1 MTRLSAHIG
10 YLYADLPLADR
21 LAAAARDGFTAVEH
35 PEPWAIPAAEMRR
48 RIGDLGLTFTQV
60 TSGMGAPGEK
70 GLAALP
76 GREAEFRSGFARA
89 LGYAQEVGCPFVHP
103 MAGVPAGGA
112 LAAGET
118 YLANLA
124 WAVERCAGT
133 PVRVLVEAI
142 TIPGYHMGTLAQAM
156 DLQDRFGGRFSLLF
170 DSYHAAVMGEDPAG
184 WVRAHAARIGH
195 VHVADHPGR
204 HEPGTG
210 TIDFP
215 TLLAAL
221 KGAGYTGAIGFE
233 YLPTTPSNSDSLHFL
248 PGWKR
253 ALSAQIAPQ
262 PEPEP

>member
-10 YLYADLPLADR
+10 YLYADLPLTDR

-35 PEPWAIPAAEMRR
+35 PEPWAIPAAEMRQ
-48 RIGDLGLTFTQV
+48 RIGDLGLAFTQV

-89 LGYAQEVGCPFVHP
+89 LDYAQEVGCPFVHP
-103 MAGVPAGGA
+103 MAGVPAGGV

-124 WAVERCAGT
+124 WAVDRCAGT
-133 PVRVLVEAI
+133 PARVLIEAI

-156 DLQDRFGGRFSLLF
+156 ALQDRFGGRFSLLL
-170 DSYHAAVMGEDPAG
+170 DSYHATVLGEDPAL
-184 WVRAHAARIGH
+184 WVRSHAGRIGH

-210 TIDFP
+210 RTDFP
-215 TLLAAL
+215 ALLSVLLA
-221 KGAGYTGAIGFE
+221 AGYTGAIGFE
-233 YLPTTPSNSDSLHFL
+233 YLPSTPSTTESLRFL
-248 PGWKR
+248 PGWKHQLAAR
-253 ALSAQIAPQ
+253 HRPQ
-262 PEPEP
+262 TGA